1 MVRMSNSYNVE
12 VFVSQKVHCEVLD
25 SGVAKEVVDRPAK
38 LVAAEV
44 GVYPKPTRAEVL
56 RKYAK
61 ELEAAGIDFGSIE
74 EVQVSIMP
82 FCG

>member
-1 MVRMSNSYNVE
+1 
-12 VFVSQKVHCEVLD
+12 
-25 SGVAKEVVDRPAK
+25 
-38 LVAAEV
+38 
-44 GVYPKPTRAEVL
+44 L

>member
-1 MVRMSNSYNVE
+1 MSASFNVE
-12 VFVSQKVHCEVLD
+12 VFVPQKVHYEVLD
-25 SGVAKEVVDRPAK
+25 SGVEKMFVDRPAK

-44 GVYPKPTRAEVL
+44 GVYPKPLRAEVL

-74 EVQVSIMP
+74 EVQISIVP

>member
-1 MVRMSNSYNVE
+1 MSASFVFEIFVPEKFHFSYDRTE
-12 VFVSQKVHCEVLD
+12 ACE
-25 SGVAKEVVDRPAK
+25 KVVDRAAK
-38 LVAAEV
+38 LIATEV
-44 GVYPKPTRAEVL
+44 GVYPKPTRADVL

-74 EVQVSIMP
+74 EVQVTISP

>member
-1 MVRMSNSYNVE
+1 MSNSYNVE
-12 VFVSQKVHCEVLD
+12 VFVPRRVHYEVLD
-25 SGVAKEVVDRPAK
+25 SGVEKEIEDRPAK

-44 GVYPKPTRAEVL
+44 GVYPKPLRAAVL
-56 RKYAK
+56 RKYAR

-74 EVQVSIMP
+74 EVQISIMP